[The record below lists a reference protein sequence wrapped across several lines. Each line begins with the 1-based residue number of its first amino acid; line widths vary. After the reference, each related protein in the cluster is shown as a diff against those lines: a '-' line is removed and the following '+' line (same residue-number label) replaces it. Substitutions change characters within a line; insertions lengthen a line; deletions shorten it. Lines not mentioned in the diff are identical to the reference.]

1 MVRTWFALSAVTMV
15 VVMLAGGTGRAQTG
29 GARDCSAKPVRVE
42 GALLVNLNSATAAE
56 LQALPNIGPA
66 TAARIIE
73 YRQKSGGFK
82 KVEDSHEHQGHWRE
96 ELLEAAA
103 ARHRRNAE
111 GHGTLT
117 GSLFP

>member
-29 GARDCSAKPVRVE
+29 GARDRSAKPVRVE

-82 KVEDSHEHQGHWRE
+82 KVEDLMNIKGIGEKSFLKLQPLVIVETPKATER
-96 ELLEAAA
+96 
-103 ARHRRNAE
+103 
-111 GHGTLT
+111 
-117 GSLFP
+117 